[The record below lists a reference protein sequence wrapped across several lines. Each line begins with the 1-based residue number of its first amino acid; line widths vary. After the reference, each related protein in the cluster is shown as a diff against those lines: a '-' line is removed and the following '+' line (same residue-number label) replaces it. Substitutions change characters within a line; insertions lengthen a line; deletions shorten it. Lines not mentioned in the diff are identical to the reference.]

1 MNAVAIFE
9 RLNVHPVL
17 WYLAWHGYSDMPC
30 ASERFKQLHV
40 ADIKCVKKLT
50 KTLLLVVSREPLA
63 AYLPLWNLQS

>member
-17 WYLAWHGYSDMPC
+17 WHLAWHGYSDMLS
-30 ASERFKQLHV
+30 ASEHFKQLHV
-40 ADIKCVKKLT
+40 ADIKFVKKSIGM
-50 KTLLLVVSREPLA
+50 LLVVSRELLA